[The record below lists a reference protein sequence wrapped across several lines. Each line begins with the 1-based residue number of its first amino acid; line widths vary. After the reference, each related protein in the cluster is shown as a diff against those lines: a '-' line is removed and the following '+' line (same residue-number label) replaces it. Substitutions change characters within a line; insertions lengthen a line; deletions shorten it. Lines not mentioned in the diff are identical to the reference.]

1 MIQDKMRPVHPGE
14 VLREDFL
21 VPLKMK
27 PSTLAQVLD
36 LPPALITDI
45 VKEKHSVTAE
55 IALKITQHFG
65 GDVQSWLNLQIS
77 YDEKIALS
85 ESRQRNAIR

>member
-1 MIQDKMRPVHPGE
+1 M
-14 VLREDFL
+14 REDFL

-45 VKEKHSVTAE
+45 VHEKHSVTTE
-55 IALKITQHFG
+55 IALKITHHFG

-85 ESRQRNAIR
+85 ESRQRKAIK